1 MHYKPDHIFIKN
13 EIYIFSHLFKKN
25 PTKILDLKN
34 GGYIIKGTDRLCKIV
49 KLRMECCEQ
58 IL

>member
-25 PTKILDLKN
+25 PTKILDLKM
-34 GGYIIKGTDRLCKIV
+34 GDTSLKRQTGYVR
-49 KLRMECCEQ
+49 
-58 IL
+58 